1 MSSAPST
8 ATSSDIFD
16 NSAGLHLVSG
26 LMSQYASTG
35 DAVAALRWA
44 LPLVLDNLNAEA
56 GSLFLYRDADQSL
69 ECMVCNGPVDVTGL
83 VVPADKGLVG
93 RAFKTGLSEL
103 VSDAG
108 ADKAHYRAADDASGF
123 KTVSTATAPVHL
135 GDQHFGAIQAINRRS
150 SDDADSITNF
160 TDADLALLTSLGSAL
175 AMAISN
181 VRLAEKAIQDQLLQR
196 DLDQATEA
204 QASLMPLVDHNGYAS
219 GKVIPA
225 RHLSGDFFDHV
236 MVDGK
241 LAFCQGDVA
250 GKGITASLLMA
261 RCIALFRSMAKQG
274 KSGLEIATAI
284 NLELLDVAS
293 DRFVTFVSG
302 WFDPATGQAELIN
315 CGHGPLLYM
324 PESQPEGHK
333 NNANSHKVIDS
344 HTVPLGL
351 IDISSE
357 PLKPWQGRLDNAAL
371 YITTDGITEAMMG
384 EEELGFDGLVALAE
398 THQSLRGSQRVA
410 DIMRRF
416 DDQRLVTHD
425 DATLL
430 IVTSVGQ
437 G

>member
-1 MSSAPST
+1 MSSALQNT
-8 ATSSDIFD
+8 ENLDFLENKT
-16 NSAGLHLVSG
+16 GLDLISG
-26 LMSQYASTG
+26 LMSQYASSG

-44 LPLVLDNLNAEA
+44 LPHVLDNMHAEA
-56 GSLFLYRDADQSL
+56 GSLFLFREEDASL
-69 ECMVCNGPVDVTGL
+69 ECVVCNGPVDVTGL

-93 RAFKTGLSEL
+93 RAFTTGQSEL

-108 ADKAHYRAADDASGF
+108 SDKAHYRIADDASGF
-123 KTVSTATAPVHL
+123 KTVSTATAPVHM

-150 SDDADSITNF
+150 PDDDHMITNF
-160 TDADLALLTSLGSAL
+160 SDADLALLTSLGAAL

-225 RHLSGDFFDHV
+225 RHLSGDFFDHL

-261 RCIALFRSMAKQG
+261 RCIALFRSLAKRG
-274 KSGLEIATAI
+274 HSGLEIATII

-293 DRFVTFVSG
+293 DRFVTFVTG
-302 WFDPATGQAELIN
+302 WFDPGTGRAELIN
-315 CGHGPLLYM
+315 CGHGPLLVM
-324 PESQPEGHK
+324 PEDETDHE
-333 NNANSHKVIDS
+333 IIES

-351 IDISSE
+351 IDISLE
-357 PLKPWQGRLDNAAL
+357 PLTPWQGQLDHAAL
-371 YITTDGITEAMMG
+371 YIMTDGITEAEEG
-384 EEELGFDGLVALAE
+384 ENELGFEGLTAIAKS
-398 THQSLRGSQRVA
+398 HQGQKGSLRVA

-416 DDQRLVTHD
+416 DDGRLTTHD